1 MGLEREN
8 CANNL
13 SLVSNNFLFK
23 FSQRNF
29 LVGRAGRGGAY
40 KCSGHAQANHYWV
53 NVLSGRAT
61 LGTIIYWAAL
71 TQPHKTGQP
80 DLPAL
85 MGWLSDLPGHTLL
98 RVNLNARPCSYEDT
112 TFLRKMKKTPCSKIC
127 PRTCDYV
134 QSQLFLSSRE

>member
-1 MGLEREN
+1 MLMGLEREK

-29 LVGRAGRGGAY
+29 LVGRAGRVGTY
-40 KCSGHAQANHYWV
+40 KYSGHTQAYHYWV

-61 LGTIIYWAAL
+61 VGTIIYWTTL

-80 DLPAL
+80 D
-85 MGWLSDLPGHTLL
+85 
-98 RVNLNARPCSYEDT
+98 
-112 TFLRKMKKTPCSKIC
+112 
-127 PRTCDYV
+127 
-134 QSQLFLSSRE
+134 